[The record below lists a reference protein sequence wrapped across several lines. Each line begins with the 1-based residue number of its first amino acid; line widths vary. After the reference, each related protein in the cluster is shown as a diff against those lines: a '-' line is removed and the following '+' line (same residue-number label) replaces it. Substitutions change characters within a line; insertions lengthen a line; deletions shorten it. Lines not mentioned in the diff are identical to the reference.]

1 MYKNLWYLLCLLPVL
16 GKDIRTTI
24 LIARVEFNII
34 VSKHNWIW
42 CSNLLESND
51 IWFVNHFDAAV
62 SFPFYWLFT
71 NTVTSFSSIVHIH
84 NKKLK
89 NKSKNFTSGVN
100 SISLLTMA
108 TLSMNSSD
116 FNEALTSFKT
126 FVEAIFSGQDKSQKL
141 RLCGMMK
148 NLSIPTMINILPP
161 ELLEKIFKLLNFKDT
176 CQANLV
182 CRRWNEII
190 VNGNVLKKS
199 SGKTSTK

>member
-1 MYKNLWYLLCLLPVL
+1 MFDLSA
-16 GKDIRTTI
+16 I
-24 LIARVEFNII
+24 FN
-34 VSKHNWIW
+34 
-42 CSNLLESND
+42 
-51 IWFVNHFDAAV
+51 AAV

-89 NKSKNFTSGVN
+89 TSKRILPLESGVN

-126 FVEAIFSGQDKSQKL
+126 FAEAIFSGQDKSQKL
-141 RLCGMMK
+141 RLYAMMK
-148 NLSIPTMINILPP
+148 NLSIPSMINILPP

-176 CQANLV
+176 CQVNL
-182 CRRWNEII
+182 
-190 VNGNVLKKS
+190 
-199 SGKTSTK
+199 

>member
-1 MYKNLWYLLCLLPVL
+1 
-16 GKDIRTTI
+16 
-24 LIARVEFNII
+24 
-34 VSKHNWIW
+34 
-42 CSNLLESND
+42 
-51 IWFVNHFDAAV
+51 
-62 SFPFYWLFT
+62 
-71 NTVTSFSSIVHIH
+71 
-84 NKKLK
+84 
-89 NKSKNFTSGVN
+89 
-100 SISLLTMA
+100 MA
-108 TLSMNSSD
+108 TLSINSSD

-126 FVEAIFSGQDKSQKL
+126 FAEAIFSGQDKSQKL